1 MSSDRERLRGTVAY
15 RVRLIVGE
23 ERARLARRRP
33 DLAEADL
40 AEVEAMLWRIA
51 HTLVLRRD
59 RWEAVDPAAVARLW
73 D

>member
-1 MSSDRERLRGTVAY
+1 MSSDRERLRGSLTY
-15 RVRLIVGE
+15 RVHLIVGE

-40 AEVEAMLWRIA
+40 AEVEAALWRIA
-51 HTLVLRRD
+51 DTLVLRRD
-59 RWEAVDPAAVARLW
+59 RWADIDPVAVARLW